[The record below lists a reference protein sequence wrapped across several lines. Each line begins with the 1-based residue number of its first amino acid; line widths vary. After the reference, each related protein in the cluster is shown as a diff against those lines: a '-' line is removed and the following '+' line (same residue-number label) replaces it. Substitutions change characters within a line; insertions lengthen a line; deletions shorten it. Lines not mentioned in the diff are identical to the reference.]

1 MFANAFPTT
10 QPMNISCSDMAE
22 VSFIDGL
29 LSCRGGAA
37 IHSRPG
43 QFCTDIQQA
52 PIEMSQPM
60 LDIGN
65 VLQQALHQY
74 SLMRQQPS
82 NIDIQMVRGRPMRCM
97 QTNGWLQESPGSS
110 PPGSLPSLGSGMMPQ
125 INGAPPAWTPPGQ
138 QLAIEELPQ
147 PAPPNQVAAPPNA
160 AASPRSDA
168 RDDVAAV
175 AAAMLARSM
184 KKLGKEGE
192 EDKKGAEAKADDDD
206 DDESSSEPPKKQT
219 RSLLLRRA

>member
-1 MFANAFPTT
+1 M
-10 QPMNISCSDMAE
+10 
-22 VSFIDGL
+22 
-29 LSCRGGAA
+29 
-37 IHSRPG
+37 
-43 QFCTDIQQA
+43 
-52 PIEMSQPM
+52 EMSQPM

-138 QLAIEELPQ
+138 QPVIEDLPQ
-147 PAPPNQVAAPPNA
+147 PAEA
-160 AASPRSDA
+160 AAQPN
-168 RDDVAAV
+168 
-175 AAAMLARSM
+175 
-184 KKLGKEGE
+184 
-192 EDKKGAEAKADDDD
+192 
-206 DDESSSEPPKKQT
+206 
-219 RSLLLRRA
+219 